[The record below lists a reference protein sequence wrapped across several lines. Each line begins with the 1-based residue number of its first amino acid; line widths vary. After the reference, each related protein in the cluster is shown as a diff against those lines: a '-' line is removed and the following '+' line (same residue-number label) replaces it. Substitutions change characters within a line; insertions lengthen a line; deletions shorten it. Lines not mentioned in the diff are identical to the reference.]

1 VQNEIFLPS
10 ILISLSV
17 SLMMLGIGVAYFR
30 ATERSFADFI

>member
-1 VQNEIFLPS
+1 
-10 ILISLSV
+10 V